1 MENAG
6 WSVSGG
12 ASRVQHAGW
21 SVSDGASRIMEHEK
35 NVKAKKEIR
44 KRDKSEK

>member
-1 MENAG
+1 
-6 WSVSGG
+6 
-12 ASRVQHAGW
+12 
-21 SVSDGASRIMEHEK
+21 MEHEK